1 METLKNVAISDL
13 RANEIGVIVDVNL
26 SGRQLKRMLELGF
39 VNGTR
44 IKISAISPDGQTF
57 LVAIRGYLLAID
69 VRVGEKIIVRRV

>member
-13 RANEIGVIVDVNL
+13 RANELGVIVDVNL

-39 VNGTR
+39 VSGTR
-44 IKISAISPDGQTF
+44 IKISAISHDGQTF

>member
-39 VNGTR
+39 VSGTR
-44 IKISAISPDGQTF
+44 IISSAISPDGQTF

-69 VRVGEKIIVRRV
+69 ARVSEKIIVRRV